1 MKYAPVAG
9 RIMFAIPFLMF
20 GFGHMADAQTMAD
33 SGMVP
38 AFLPAPTIIVY
49 LTGLLLIAAGGAVL
63 VGYRTKLAALVLAGF
78 LLSTVLFV
86 WGSGFM
92 AGDQMATGMF
102 MKDLGLAGAAL
113 MMSHFGA
120 GPNSM
125 DAKAAE

>member
-1 MKYAPVAG
+1 MKYAPLIG
-9 RIMFAIPFLMF
+9 RIMFAAPFLMF
-20 GFGHMADAQTMAD
+20 GLGHLTDAQGMVD
-33 SGMVP
+33 GGMVP
-38 AFLPAPTIIVY
+38 SFLPAPTIVVY
-49 LTGLLLIAAGGAVL
+49 LTGILIIVGGVAVL
-63 VGYRTKLAALVLAGF
+63 LGYRTKLAALVLAGF